1 MKSAVVFCAI
11 AGFFTS
17 CTIAVGLAALLTDF
31 WLHQP
36 NLANL
41 GLFKF
46 CSHLLISTC
55 TEYRLLV
62 NEVAFIV
69 LMVGL
74 SIIFVS
80 TILFMIGFS
89 INKKW
94 LRVVSIVFYT
104 FGVLCMFAPPVVF
117 TVLSGLLPVTGPW
130 GYSYIL
136 SWVAGG
142 TSLMAFIF
150 YIVTDVTKKG

>member
-1 MKSAVVFCAI
+1 MKSAVVFCAV

-31 WLHQP
+31 WSHQP

-41 GLFKF
+41 GLFRF
-46 CSHLLISTC
+46 CFQLLISTC
-55 TEYRLLV
+55 TEYRVLV
-62 NEVAFIV
+62 NKVAFIV
-69 LMVGL
+69 LIVGL

-136 SWVAGG
+136 SWVGGG
-142 TSLMAFIF
+142 TSLLGFIF
-150 YIVTDVTKKG
+150 YIVTDV